1 MLSKKTLA
9 SLFKP
14 TFLVMPCATEG
25 ANALSTKKVE
35 EKVENNNL
43 ELMTKYLNTELDCQ
57 RDTPQA
63 KLKRNIE
70 ARKLIQKQVE
80 ERLRRIQEREEQER
94 QKQLEKQ
101 KQYDT
106 ELIFTYYTDLPEE
119 NGGYTVTC
127 TGKKLQYGVLASNV
141 WKLGTQF
148 ETEDGQVFTVADKG
162 GNNFNVWNRVD
173 CYIPRQQGESISQY
187 KKRVLNMGKQIK
199 KVRVIKKER

>member
-9 SLFKP
+9 SLLIP

-63 KLKRNIE
+63 KLKRDIE

-127 TGKKLQYGVLASNV
+127 TGKKLQYGFLAS
-141 WKLGTQF
+141 
-148 ETEDGQVFTVADKG
+148 
-162 GNNFNVWNRVD
+162 NVWNRVD